1 MVTDRLYEL
10 AFQYKKTKL
19 WEKISDLQIFAVKL
33 PNGRTGYLSIMRDN
47 GFCHGVCLY
56 IGDEG
61 YWTFRNLWKEGGR
74 MLYDLEYE
82 NEAMGLKCLQCAFEK
97 KDMLSANEY
106 EEIRTYTRPHGIRLT
121 GKYAYPRFWKREP
134 YCLPWKLQTEEEAD
148 CLCQGLS
155 AAIEMANFLEGTTR
169 DEFYLEEING
179 ATVEIPMLEQK
190 DGAYVLAMTRLPENE
205 PPRWPEPKQYNEIAM
220 ASLKKAR
227 REGTWQCQ
235 IMRLMEPVQDDPE
248 EIPAFPAQLLVVDV
262 KSGHILPLAP
272 VVCYEREP
280 EKLFNKM
287 LEAFAQQGVCPEKVE
302 VSDEMTFAFFRAL
315 SEKLGVSVA
324 MRDRLPELEAAREDL
339 LDKLD
344 MDSDEVMDEFN
355 ALLNLLTDMGG
366 GKLPKEIDRLLRQLE
381 NEGFLQSGDLDQ
393 LERKQPKVKGKGPG
407 RKKTANESYVIS
419 VSLGR
424 GCYRH
429 IRISGKCTLWDL
441 HSAILDAF
449 AFDDDHAHAFFMDNV
464 KWSDQDSYYT
474 EAIEEEGPTTEKTR
488 IGSVGLCK
496 GMAFKYMFD
505 FGDEWVFQC
514 KVLKV
519 EPGDL
524 GEAVVI
530 KSKGEAPSQYGDLDD
545 EWDDE

>member
-1 MVTDRLYEL
+1 MITDRIYEL

-19 WEKISDLQIFAVKL
+19 WEKIRNLQIFAVKL
-33 PNGRTGYLSIMRDN
+33 SDGRTGYISIMGDN

-61 YWTFRNLWKEGGR
+61 YWAFRNLWKEGGCI
-74 MLYDLEYE
+74 LYDLEYDKE
-82 NEAMGLKCLQCAFEK
+82 GMELKCLQCVFEK

-106 EEIRTYTRPHGIRLT
+106 EEIKTYTRSHGMRLA
-121 GKYAYPRFWKREP
+121 GKYAYPRFQKREP
-134 YCLPWKLQTEEEAD
+134 YCLPWELQTEEETD

-169 DEFYLEEING
+169 NEFYLEDMDG

-190 DGAYVLAMTRLPENE
+190 DGAYVLAKTRLPENE

-235 IMRLMEPVQDDPE
+235 IMRLMELVQEDPE
-248 EIPAFPAQLLVVDV
+248 EIPAFPAQLLAVDV

-272 VVCYEREP
+272 AVHYEKEP
-280 EKLFNKM
+280 EELFNRM

-302 VSDEMTFAFFRAL
+302 VSDEATFAFFRAL
-315 SEKLGVSVA
+315 SEKLGVAVA
-324 MRDRLPELEAAREDL
+324 MRDELPELEDVREDL
-339 LDKLD
+339 LD
-344 MDSDEVMDEFN
+344 MDPNPVMDEFDS
-355 ALLNLLTDMGG
+355 LLDLL
-366 GKLPKEIDRLLRQLE
+366 
-381 NEGFLQSGDLDQ
+381 EGEQSQ
-393 LERKQPKVKGKGPG
+393 AKAKG

-429 IRISGKCTLWDL
+429 IRISGKCSLWDL
-441 HSAILDAF
+441 HCAIIDAF
-449 AFDDDHAHAFFMDNV
+449 EFDDDHAHAFFMDNV
-464 KWSDQDSYYT
+464 KWSDRDSYYT
-474 EAIEEEGPTTEKTR
+474 EAIGEGRPTTEKTR
-488 IGSVGLCK
+488 IGSVGLYK
-496 GMAFKYMFD
+496 GMAFKYVFD

-519 EPGDL
+519 ETGDS

-530 KSKGEAPSQYGDLDD
+530 KSKGEAPSQYGDADD